1 MVKKTKVKAVPVP
14 VEPQVPLPEPQ
25 QVELPLPE
33 VPEEPE
39 EPEESGGANF
49 IYEPEP
55 EPEPVPVKPKKLRPC
70 ERIRTPEDIERQRLH
85 TEKRR
90 ASRAAYLA
98 SLK

>member
-1 MVKKTKVKAVPVP
+1 MPKKTKVKPVP
-14 VEPQVPLPEPQ
+14 MPEPLPQ

-55 EPEPVPVKPKKLRPC
+55 EPEPEPQVELPVKPKKLRPC

-90 ASRAAYLA
+90 AGRAAYLA

>member
-14 VEPQVPLPEPQ
+14 EPLPQ

-55 EPEPVPVKPKKLRPC
+55 EPQVPLPVKPKKLRPC

-85 TEKRR
+85 TESRR
-90 ASRAAYLA
+90 AKRAAYLA
-98 SLK
+98 TLK

>member
-1 MVKKTKVKAVPVP
+1 MVKKTKVKVKPLPQP
-14 VEPQVPLPEPQ
+14 VEPLPQ

>member
-1 MVKKTKVKAVPVP
+1 MPKKNKVKPLPQP
-14 VEPQVPLPEPQ
+14 VEPE
-25 QVELPLPE
+25 PE
-33 VPEEPE
+33 VPHEEPE

-85 TEKRR
+85 TESRR
-90 ASRAAYLA
+90 AKRAAYLA
-98 SLK
+98 TLK